1 MKNFFNAIFSRI
13 NIFKAQQKRI
23 KLINKRTQMDLIFFS
38 RNSFI
43 DDLKLQ
49 KFIPARKEEKDQMT
63 QIKRN

>member
-1 MKNFFNAIFSRI
+1 
-13 NIFKAQQKRI
+13 
-23 KLINKRTQMDLIFFS
+23 MDLIFFS